1 MYASLSCWMYFSS
14 LISIKILENLW
25 KIWFSLMWPRFFSFD
40 IAPVLDRMRLKGDK
54 NKNMESFL
62 EAKFECNRI
71 SHLHIN
77 YSRSLQDWFEKKLK
91 RIWYSECRLLFKVN
105 INIINFLLR
114 SWVSQSEQPQSK
126 SASTISISKPNQSNQ
141 AKEQLMIFQQIW
153 KLEQQTLTSFL
164 NTRCRF

>member
-62 EAKFECNRI
+62 EAKFECKRI

-77 YSRSLQDWFEKKLK
+77 YSRSLQNWFEKKLK
-91 RIWYSECRLLFKVN
+91 EFDTVN
-105 INIINFLLR
+105 
-114 SWVSQSEQPQSK
+114 VAYCSK
-126 SASTISISKPNQSNQ
+126 LILILSISYCDHESASTVSISKPNQSNQ